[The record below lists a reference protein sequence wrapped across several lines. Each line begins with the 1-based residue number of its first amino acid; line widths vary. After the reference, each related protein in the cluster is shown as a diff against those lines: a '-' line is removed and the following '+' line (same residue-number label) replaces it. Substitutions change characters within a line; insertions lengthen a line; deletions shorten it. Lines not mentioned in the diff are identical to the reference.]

1 MIDTASVASAT
12 SSVASALDQKV
23 ARKLTFGENG
33 HCEHPAKVEVSGED
47 YAEVVQQLF
56 FNLTRASNTA
66 SFDTIVAQTQQTLHY
81 FYKNPD
87 CKNWSMDKMIN
98 FVLLY
103 KMIGHTRDIIN
114 GKGEYNLSYMLVYE
128 WSKYDMELAK
138 SAFEAFVKFED
149 QEHPYGSWK
158 DVKYF
163 CSYVFQASGEYEHE
177 LINHASSLLIN
188 QLRKDNDLYTV
199 REQNSSQSASA
210 SASAPAPAPGNQD
223 KDKIISLA
231 ARWAPREK
239 CKRFGWLFKKL
250 ATNWSSHIID
260 FQKNGAWPTSE
271 QKQNAHKKCYTI
283 FRKTCSK
290 LNIALNTTQIY
301 QCNGTYSNI
310 DMNKV
315 TSITMRN
322 QRLAFMNKTKTGKQ
336 RIDNYDRIECCQ
348 HFAKHVADAK
358 SGKIEMKG
366 KRIGM
371 REFVADA
378 ITATSDLEKDAINAQ
393 WNSNST
399 LTGALPKMI
408 AMVDTSGSM
417 TCDNNLP
424 LYTAIGLGLR
434 VAEKSALGNRVMTF
448 SEHPSWINLENHP
461 TFTSKVHRLQ
471 HDHSWG
477 ASTNFTAALNLIL
490 DAIVEAKLPPQEVEG
505 MVLAVFSDMQIN
517 QRGNEPID
525 ETMYKL
531 IERRY
536 AEEGIKLWGT
546 PFKPPFILFWNL
558 RTMAGFPNLAMTP
571 NTAMMSGTS
580 PALLNEFCDKGLDG
594 LKNTTP
600 WNILRDT
607 LNHKRYN
614 YLGTCCKKYFTN
626 YW

>member
-1 MIDTASVASAT
+1 MINTASTASAT
-12 SSVASALDQKV
+12 SSVAFALDQKT

-33 HCEHPAKVEVSGED
+33 HCEHPAKVDTSDED
-47 YAEVVQQLF
+47 YAEVIQQLF
-56 FNLTRASNTA
+56 FNLTRTSTTA
-66 SFDTIVAQTQQTLHY
+66 AFDTIVAQTQQTLYY
-81 FYKNPD
+81 FYKNPN
-87 CKNWSMDKMIN
+87 CKNWSMDKMQN

-163 CSYVFQASGEYEHE
+163 SSYVFKASCDHTHE
-177 LINHASSLLIN
+177 LIEHASNLLIE
-188 QLRKDNDLYTV
+188 QLRKDNLLI
-199 REQNSSQSASA
+199 EQLRKDNKK
-210 SASAPAPAPGNQD
+210 APLQD
-223 KDKIISLA
+223 NPEFISLA

-250 ATNWSSHIID
+250 ATKWSSHIID
-260 FQKNGAWPTSE
+260 FGRNGTFPTSE
-271 QKQNAHKKCYTI
+271 QKNNAVKKCYTI

-290 LNIALNTTQIY
+290 LNIELNTTQIN

-315 TSITMRN
+315 TSITLRN
-322 QRLAFMNKTKTGKQ
+322 QRLAFMNKTKAGSQ
-336 RIDNYDRIECCQ
+336 RSDTNDRIECSQ
-348 HFAKHVADAK
+348 HFAEHVADAK
-358 SGKIEMKG
+358 SGKVVMKG

-371 REFVADA
+371 REFVTDA
-378 ITATSDLEKDAINAQ
+378 INATSDLELDAINAQ
-393 WNSNST
+393 WASNSS

-417 TCDNNLP
+417 SCDNNLP
-424 LYTAIGLGLR
+424 LHTAVGLGIR
-434 VAEKSALGNRVMTF
+434 VAEKSSLGNRVLTF
-448 SEHPSWINLENHP
+448 SERPSWINLDNHP
-461 TFTSKVHRLQ
+461 TFTSKVKRVV
-471 HDHSWG
+471 HDNNWG
-477 ASTNFTAALNLIL
+477 MSTNFTAALNLIL
-490 DAIVEAKLPPQEVEG
+490 DAIVEAKLPPHEVEG
-505 MVLAVFSDMQIN
+505 MVLAIFSDMQIN
-517 QRGNEPID
+517 QRGNEPIN
-525 ETMYKL
+525 ETMFKL

-536 AEEGIKLWGT
+536 AEEGIKLWDT

-558 RTMAGFPNLAMTP
+558 RSTAGFPSLAETP

-580 PALLNEFCDKGLDG
+580 PALLNEFCEKGLEG

-614 YLGTCCKKYFTN
+614 YLGMCCKKYLTN
-626 YW
+626 FW